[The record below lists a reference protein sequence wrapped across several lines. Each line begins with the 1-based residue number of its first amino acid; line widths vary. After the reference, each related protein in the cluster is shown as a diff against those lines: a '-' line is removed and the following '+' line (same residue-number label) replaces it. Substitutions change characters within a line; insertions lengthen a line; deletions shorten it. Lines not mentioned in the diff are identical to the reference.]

1 MSTYSIGFIVSKLKP
16 VIEEITDVDF
26 AYNVFTKPSFKR
38 FGKTMIDQSSKLVNA
53 MGEWTGTKYHEMGN
67 IQLYSIPI
75 EHLHYG
81 EANNWG
87 LLVSR

>member
-53 MGEWTGTKYHEMGN
+53 MGEWTGIKYHEMGN

-75 EHLHYG
+75 EHLQYG